1 MKKNFNVV
9 VIGTGEAGAA
19 VARECRGAGWDVA
32 IVDSGPFGGTCAL
45 RGCDPSKALVAAAAL
60 VDWNK
65 RMEGL
70 GVSSKDVHIDWP
82 ALIKFKRS
90 LTAPVPP
97 YVEKT
102 FTDAG
107 IATFHGK
114 AQFIDNTSVR
124 VNGDVLSGKHVVI
137 ATGTAPARLNIPG
150 AEFMVTSD
158 DFMELENLPQR
169 MIFVG
174 GGYISFE
181 FAHVAAR
188 AGTKV
193 QILHQGPRVLPLF
206 DPDLVDQLVQATRD
220 LGVEIRLNTRVTE
233 VKKEGDRLL
242 VTATGSD
249 GEQTFEA
256 EMVAHGAGR
265 VPQLDDLHLEKAG
278 VQREARGVLVNEYLQ
293 SVSNQ
298 AVYAAGDAAA
308 TSYQVTPVADM
319 EGDLVAHN
327 LLEGNKH
334 KADYRGIPT
343 VVFSIPALAS
353 VGLQEEEARRQGL
366 KFKVNK
372 GDTSGWYSSRR
383 VGMKY
388 GSFKLLIEEGTERLL
403 GAHLL
408 GPEVEEAINIFAAAI
423 RLGLKVPDL
432 KGLVY
437 TYPSKTHDIN
447 WFV

>member
-1 MKKNFNVV
+1 MKKDFDLV

-90 LTAPVPP
+90 LTEPVPP

-114 AQFIDNTSVR
+114 AQFVDNTSVR

-137 ATGTAPARLNIPG
+137 ATGTAPARLDIPG
-150 AEFMVTSD
+150 AELMVTSD
-158 DFMELENLPQR
+158 DFMELENLPPR

-193 QILHQGPRVLPLF
+193 QILH
-206 DPDLVDQLVQATRD
+206 
-220 LGVEIRLNTRVTE
+220 GV
-233 VKKEGDRLL
+233 
-242 VTATGSD
+242 
-249 GEQTFEA
+249 
-256 EMVAHGAGR
+256 
-265 VPQLDDLHLEKAG
+265 
-278 VQREARGVLVNEYLQ
+278 
-293 SVSNQ
+293 
-298 AVYAAGDAAA
+298 
-308 TSYQVTPVADM
+308 
-319 EGDLVAHN
+319 
-327 LLEGNKH
+327 
-334 KADYRGIPT
+334 
-343 VVFSIPALAS
+343 PA
-353 VGLQEEEARRQGL
+353 
-366 KFKVNK
+366 F
-372 GDTSGWYSSRR
+372 
-383 VGMKY
+383 
-388 GSFKLLIEEGTERLL
+388 
-403 GAHLL
+403 
-408 GPEVEEAINIFAAAI
+408 
-423 RLGLKVPDL
+423 
-432 KGLVY
+432 
-437 TYPSKTHDIN
+437 
-447 WFV
+447 